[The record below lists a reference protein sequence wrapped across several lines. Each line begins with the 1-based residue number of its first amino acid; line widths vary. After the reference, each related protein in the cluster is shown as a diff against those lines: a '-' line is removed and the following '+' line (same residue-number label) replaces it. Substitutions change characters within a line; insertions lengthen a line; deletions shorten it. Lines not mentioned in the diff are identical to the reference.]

1 MVSLLGIVMDGSAQN
16 AGSTR
21 EDEET
26 IRKITG
32 EMTDRFNKHDAK
44 AATRMH
50 MPDADCEENWE
61 KEQLRSKCGLQQ
73 SPLCSL
79 WITSRRLNVPRKWTR
94 KPSFFDVS
102 VGDA

>member
-50 MPDADCEENWE
+50 MPDADFVALRGELGKGAAEIE
-61 KEQLRSKCGLQQ
+61 MRLAAISALLALDHFTAPQRSKKVDPKALV
-73 SPLCSL
+73 L
-79 WITSRRLNVPRKWTR
+79 
-94 KPSFFDVS
+94 
-102 VGDA
+102 